1 MELWN
6 KDDEFRKEYIRCN
19 TRSTLRRLRTL
30 DGRSLGPDEEPPLIP
45 YFVNERVAKDN
56 SVSLQSAAE
65 QEKQNVQ
72 VEAKR
77 VMEKPIAKA
86 VEQKNEA
93 TKSKKPVKPAPLGN
107 GLATISG
114 RDEIE
119 EAREEER
126 RLTKEEE
133 ELARKAKELRRE
145 EEAAKLREQQLL
157 EEKAK
162 AKEAL
167 ERKKRNAEK
176 AQARALL
183 KAQRE
188 AEQKEKVNSTNVP
201 NSITSIIILAVAQ
214 LYVHMPLFFLS
225 FCIDSVW
232 HVVSMQE
239 REKKARKKEKKKVA
253 AVEAID
259 GANERESAPSSET
272 PTETPSESETGEKP
286 LPVVTKRSQ
295 RPSQFIKPQT
305 KAKAIPPP
313 LRSRSKRRM
322 QPWMWVL
329 LAALAVFALFLVG
342 NSGFSFDFGL
352 LQWSGF

>member
-6 KDDEFRKEYIRCN
+6 KDDEFRKEYIKCN
-19 TRSTLRRLRTL
+19 VRSTLRRLRTL

-45 YFVNERVAKDN
+45 YFVNEMVVKDN
-56 SVSLQSAAE
+56 PVSLQLAAE
-65 QEKQNVQ
+65 REKQREKQNVQ
-72 VEAKR
+72 VEAKK

-107 GLATISG
+107 GLAIISG

-119 EAREEER
+119 EAREEEH

-133 ELARKAKELRRE
+133 ESARKAEELRRE

-183 KAQRE
+183 KAQRA

-201 NSITSIIILAVAQ
+201 NFHYFNYHFSGSPTICAYASFLLVF
-214 LYVHMPLFFLS
+214 LY
-225 FCIDSVW
+225 
-232 HVVSMQE
+232 
-239 REKKARKKEKKKVA
+239 
-253 AVEAID
+253 
-259 GANERESAPSSET
+259 
-272 PTETPSESETGEKP
+272 
-286 LPVVTKRSQ
+286 
-295 RPSQFIKPQT
+295 
-305 KAKAIPPP
+305 
-313 LRSRSKRRM
+313 
-322 QPWMWVL
+322 
-329 LAALAVFALFLVG
+329 
-342 NSGFSFDFGL
+342 
-352 LQWSGF
+352 

>member
-45 YFVNERVAKDN
+45 YFVNERVVAKN

-65 QEKQNVQ
+65 PEKQNVQ
-72 VEAKR
+72 AEA
-77 VMEKPIAKA
+77 EKVKEKSIAKA
-86 VEQKNEA
+86 VEKKNET

-119 EAREEER
+119 EAREEEER
-126 RLTKEEE
+126 KRTKEEA
-133 ELARKAKELRRE
+133 ELARKAEELRKE

-157 EEKAK
+157 EEKVK

-176 AQARALL
+176 AQARASL
-183 KAQRE
+183 KAQKE

-201 NSITSIIILAVAQ
+201 NSINYHSL
-214 LYVHMPLFFLS
+214 LLCLS
-225 FCIDSVW
+225 VSTQYGMW
-232 HVVSMQE
+232 SMQE
-239 REKKARKKEKKKVA
+239 REKKARKKDQKKVA
-253 AVEAID
+253 TVEATD
-259 GANERESAPSSET
+259 GANEGESAPSSET
-272 PTETPSESETGEKP
+272 PTETPKESETGEKS
-286 LPVVTKRSQ
+286 LPVTKRSQ
-295 RPSQFIKPQT
+295 RTSQFNKQQS

-313 LRSRSKRRM
+313 LRNRSKRRM

-329 LAALAVFALFLVG
+329 LTALVVFALFLVG
-342 NSGFSFDFGL
+342 NSSFSFDFGL
-352 LQWSGF
+352 LQWFGF

>member
-30 DGRSLGPDEEPPLIP
+30 DGRSLGPDEEPPQIP
-45 YFVNERVAKDN
+45 YFVHERVAKDN
-56 SVSLQSAAE
+56 SVSLQSAVV

-72 VEAKR
+72 VEAEK

-119 EAREEER
+119 EAREEEHK
-126 RLTKEEE
+126 LTKEEE
-133 ELARKAKELRRE
+133 ELARKAEELRRE

-183 KAQRE
+183 KAQRQ
-188 AEQKEKVNSTNVP
+188 AEQKEKVNSTNAP

-214 LYVHMPLFFLS
+214 LYVHMPLLFSSVFLYRL
-225 FCIDSVW
+225 
-232 HVVSMQE
+232 SMACGLYAGKGKE
-239 REKKARKKEKKKVA
+239 SKEEGKKE
-253 AVEAID
+253 
-259 GANERESAPSSET
+259 GC
-272 PTETPSESETGEKP
+272 
-286 LPVVTKRSQ
+286 
-295 RPSQFIKPQT
+295 
-305 KAKAIPPP
+305 
-313 LRSRSKRRM
+313 RSR
-322 QPWMWVL
+322 
-329 LAALAVFALFLVG
+329 G
-342 NSGFSFDFGL
+342 H
-352 LQWSGF
+352 